1 MLCGINEEVQVTPF
15 EKALTRSD
23 RREAAVNCTA
33 LTDCRR
39 LLSSS
44 DLARVTNSR
53 ETSSVSD
60 GHLVDAGIGNSAI
73 VGAMIRGSVRGL
85 EGDLI

>member
-23 RREAAVNCTA
+23 RREAAVNCAA
-33 LTDCRR
+33 LADCQC

-44 DLARVTNSR
+44 DLARVT
-53 ETSSVSD
+53 SSHDS
-60 GHLVDAGIGNSAI
+60 HLVDAGIGNPAMI
-73 VGAMIRGSVRGL
+73 GAMIRGSVRGL
-85 EGDLI
+85 KGDLI

>member
-23 RREAAVNCTA
+23 RREAAVNCAA
-33 LTDCRR
+33 LADCQC

-60 GHLVDAGIGNSAI
+60 GHLVDAGIGNPAI
-73 VGAMIRGSVRGL
+73 IGAMIRGSVRGL
-85 EGDLI
+85 KGDLI